1 MAREQEAAVSGPL
14 GSTASRIAD
23 AHGRLTAALLATT
36 DSHEALANVCG
47 QIRTLAGCDRVQIWR
62 GDIRQQTM
70 HTPIAVGYDAADTA
84 RLLAARL
91 PMEGMP
97 LAPDFLE
104 RKILEISHADDL
116 GDVGGQMFREFGIRA
131 AVLVLLER
139 GERILGALQ
148 LSWVGTATPD
158 FPAADLVAVI
168 GSYASL
174 AIDIH
179 ARTDEA
185 LQTASTLSDTA
196 MALASIHDPDEL
208 LTTIARK
215 IADATGCDLGIVYL
229 VDDDSG
235 LMRFAAGSGEPD
247 ELAAMARATG
257 RPDLFEQFLAA
268 SEDDVVE
275 FPDVRSDPRLRGF
288 TITGKVASCVVI
300 PLRRRGQIS
309 GALGLAYRTRTGR
322 LVRRQLAL
330 AKGLAL
336 HAVIALETA
345 RLIRSLEETNRV
357 KSDFVAAVS
366 HDLRTPIHILVG
378 YADMLLDGTDGE
390 LSADQRALV
399 SSIRERS
406 LHFRDLVD
414 GILAV
419 ARLDAQRGSELRS
432 PVDLAYLC
440 RDLAREFADRQS
452 PGVGLVWTATPTTV
466 EIDGPKVRMILRN
479 LISNALK
486 FTVAGRVA
494 FAVDVDGPTLH
505 LRVTD
510 TGPGI
515 PPDERDTIFEM
526 FHQGAAGRRSGG
538 SGLGLG
544 LYLVRRVA
552 RVLGGTAELR
562 EADRGRT
569 TFEVHLP
576 LVSTISA

>member
-1 MAREQEAAVSGPL
+1 MVREQQAAVSARVA
-14 GSTASRIAD
+14 TALSPIAD
-23 AHGRLTAALLATT
+23 AHTRLVSALVATT
-36 DSHEALANVCG
+36 DSHAALDNVCR
-47 QIRTLAGCDRVQIWR
+47 QIHDLAGCDRVQIWR
-62 GDIRQQTM
+62 GDIRQRTM
-70 HTPIAVGYDAADTA
+70 HTVIAVGYDQADLA
-84 RLLAARL
+84 RVLAARL

-97 LAPDFLE
+97 LAPDFLD
-104 RKILEISHADDL
+104 RKVLEISHAHELD
-116 GDVGGQMFREFGIRA
+116 DVGRQMFRDFGVRA
-131 AVLVLLER
+131 ALLVLLER
-139 GERILGALQ
+139 GDRILGALQ
-148 LSWVGTATPD
+148 LSWVGTPTPV
-158 FPAADLVAVI
+158 FPGSDLTAVL

-196 MALASIHDPDEL
+196 MVLASIRDPDEL
-208 LTTIARK
+208 LASLARK
-215 IADATGCDLGIVYL
+215 IADATGCDLGMVYL
-229 VDDDSG
+229 VDHDSG
-235 LMRFAAGSGEPD
+235 LMRFAAGAGEPA
-247 ELAAMARATG
+247 ELAAMARASG
-257 RPDLFEQFLAA
+257 RPELFEQLLAT

-275 FPDVRSDPRLRGF
+275 FADVRTDPRLKSF
-288 TITGKVASCVVI
+288 TITGRVSSCLII
-300 PLRRRGQIS
+300 PLRRRGQIT
-309 GALGLAYRTRTGR
+309 GALGLAYRERTGR
-322 LVRRQLAL
+322 FVRRQLAL

-378 YADMLLDGTDGE
+378 YTDMLLDGTGGE
-390 LSADQRALV
+390 LAAEQRELV
-399 SSIRERS
+399 SSIRERA

-419 ARLDAQRGSELRS
+419 ARLDAQRGSDLRS
-432 PVDLAYLC
+432 PVDLAHLC

-452 PGVGLVWTATPTTV
+452 PGVGLVWTAAPTTV

-494 FAVDVDGPTLH
+494 FAADVEGTTLH

-515 PPDERDTIFEM
+515 APDERDTIFEM
-526 FHQGAAGRRSGG
+526 FHQGAAGRRAGG

-544 LYLVRRVA
+544 LYLVRRLA

-562 EADRGRT
+562 EAEPGRT
-569 TFEVHLP
+569 TFEVHIP
-576 LVSTISA
+576 LAPGA

>member
-1 MAREQEAAVSGPL
+1 MAREQEAMVGSPVVS
-14 GSTASRIAD
+14 TVSRLSD
-23 AHGRLTAALLATT
+23 AHERLLSALLATT
-36 DSHEALANVCG
+36 DSRDALANVCR

-62 GDIRQQTM
+62 GDIRQRTM
-70 HTPIAVGYDAADTA
+70 HTPIAIGYDAADVA
-84 RLLAARL
+84 RLLAAQL

-97 LAPDFLE
+97 LAPDFLA
-104 RKILEISHADDL
+104 RKSIEISHADELD
-116 GDVGGQMFREFGIRA
+116 DVGGQMFRDFGNRA
-131 AVLVLLER
+131 AMLVLLER

-148 LSWVGTATPD
+148 LSWVDTQTPK
-158 FPAADLVAVI
+158 FPAAELVAVI

-208 LTTIARK
+208 LATIARK

-229 VDDDSG
+229 VDEDTG
-235 LMRFAAGSGEPD
+235 LMRFAAGSGEPE

-257 RPDLFEQFLAA
+257 QPDLFEQFLAA
-268 SEDDVVE
+268 GEDDVVE
-275 FPDVRSDPRLRGF
+275 FADVRTDPRLRGF
-288 TITGKVASCVVI
+288 TITGRVASCVVI
-300 PLRRRGQIS
+300 PLRRRGQIT
-309 GALGLAYRTRTGR
+309 GALGLAYRERTGR
-322 LVRRQLAL
+322 FVRRQLAL

-336 HAVIALETA
+336 HAVVALETA

-378 YADMLLDGTDGE
+378 YADMLLDGTGGD
-390 LSADQRALV
+390 LSPQQRELV
-399 SSIRERS
+399 SNIRERS

-419 ARLDAQRGSELRS
+419 ARLDAQRGSDLRS
-432 PVDLAYLC
+432 PVDLAHLC

-494 FAVDVDGPTLH
+494 FAADADGATLH

-515 PPDERDTIFEM
+515 APDERDTMFEM
-526 FHQGAAGRRSGG
+526 FHQGAAGRRAGG

-544 LYLVRRVA
+544 LYLVRRLA

-562 EADRGRT
+562 EADPGRT

-576 LVSTISA
+576 LAPNGA

>member
-1 MAREQEAAVSGPL
+1 MREEK
-14 GSTASRIAD
+14 GSSNGTAIGTPSRIAD
-23 AHGRLTAALLATT
+23 AHARMLGGLLATT
-36 DSHEALANVCG
+36 DSHAALSNVCE

-62 GDIRQQTM
+62 GDIRQRTM
-70 HTPIAVGYDAADTA
+70 QTPIAVGYDAADEA
-84 RLLAARL
+84 RLRATQL

-104 RKILEISHADDL
+104 RKVLEISHADELD
-116 GDVGGQMFREFGIRA
+116 DMGGRMFREFGVRA
-131 AVLVLLER
+131 AVLALLER

-148 LSWVGTATPD
+148 LSWVGTPTPVFPTPD
-158 FPAADLVAVI
+158 LLAVI
-168 GSYASL
+168 RAYASL

-196 MALASIHDPDEL
+196 MVLASIYDPDEL
-208 LTTIARK
+208 LATMARK
-215 IADATGCDLGIVYL
+215 IADAVGCDLGVVYL
-229 VDDDSG
+229 VDEDSG
-235 LMRFAAGSGEPD
+235 LMRFAAGSGD
-247 ELAAMARATG
+247 GTALAAMSRASG
-257 RPDLFEQFLAA
+257 RPDLFEALLAA
-268 SEDDVVE
+268 SEDDVLE
-275 FPDVRSDPRLRGF
+275 FADVQTDPRLHQF
-288 TITGKVASCVVI
+288 TITGQVSSCLII
-300 PLRRRGQIS
+300 PLRRRDQIS
-309 GALGLAYRTRTGR
+309 GALGLAYRKRTGR
-322 LVRRQLAL
+322 FVRRQLAL
-330 AKGLAL
+330 AKGLAH

-345 RLIRSLEETNRV
+345 KLVRSLEETNRV
-357 KSDFVAAVS
+357 KTDFVAAVS

-378 YADMLLDGTDGE
+378 YADMLLDDMGGG
-390 LSADQRALV
+390 LSADQRTLV
-399 SSIRERS
+399 TSIRERS

-432 PVDLAYLC
+432 PVDLAHLC
-440 RDLAREFADRQS
+440 RDLAHEFADRQ
-452 PGVGLVWTATPTTV
+452 PTGVGLVWNATAMIV

-494 FAVDVDGPTLH
+494 FAAEIVDGMLH

-515 PPDERDTIFEM
+515 PADERDTIFEM
-526 FHQGAAGRRSGG
+526 FHQGAAGRRAAG

-544 LYLVRRVA
+544 LYLVRRLA

-562 EADRGRT
+562 EAEPGRT
-569 TFEVHLP
+569 TFEVRLP
-576 LVSTISA
+576 LDQAPASA